1 MDIGAVQN
9 NQTPS
14 SRGFAEKRGRLVRVV
29 VPLAVMYNGALA
41 IINVPVMPLGF
52 FAVATVYS
60 SIANGML
67 FAASFPNVRIVA
79 GLLPTRH

>member
-1 MDIGAVQN
+1 M
-9 NQTPS
+9 
-14 SRGFAEKRGRLVRVV
+14 RVL

-41 IINVPVMPLGF
+41 IINAHVMPLGF
-52 FAVATVYS
+52 AHVALVEITLVGFFALATVYS
-60 SIANGML
+60 STANGML